1 MSSSTVIRVNSDKRT
16 QVQSER
22 DIFSL
27 GSDMGFGDIHFKV
40 DPAVN
45 LHAIVAIHNTH
56 LGPALGG
63 CRCVSYPSTQAAV
76 LDATRL
82 ARSMSYKAAV
92 MGLPYGGGKAV
103 LMHPGNITN
112 REAYFEAFGRF
123 IDELGGRYITAVD
136 LGTSV
141 NDMDIIARCTKHVS
155 STSES
160 RGGGGDPSPYTAI
173 GVCRGIQAAVKHKLQ
188 RSDLENV
195 QVLVQ
200 GAGHVGYHLV
210 KQLHALDARISVCDI
225 DIESAQRCADEFGC
239 DIVQAQDV
247 YTYPCDV
254 FAPCAMGGVI
264 DDDTVHGLQ
273 CSIVA
278 GCANNQLVDARH
290 GDTLHARGIL
300 YAPDYVVNAGG
311 LVQVV
316 GTDTVKIREKVLGI
330 YDILLEI
337 FSRSRKQ
344 NIAPAR
350 VADQMAEAILYGSEL
365 NEAV

>member
-1 MSSSTVIRVNSDKRT
+1 M
-16 QVQSER
+16 
-22 DIFSL
+22 
-27 GSDMGFGDIHFKV
+27 
-40 DPAVN
+40 
-45 LHAIVAIHNTH
+45 
-56 LGPALGG
+56 
-63 CRCVSYPSTQAAV
+63 
-76 LDATRL
+76 
-82 ARSMSYKAAV
+82 
-92 MGLPYGGGKAV
+92 
-103 LMHPGNITN
+103 
-112 REAYFEAFGRF
+112 
-123 IDELGGRYITAVD
+123 
-136 LGTSV
+136 
-141 NDMDIIARCTKHVS
+141 
-155 STSES
+155 
-160 RGGGGDPSPYTAI
+160 
-173 GVCRGIQAAVKHKLQ
+173 
-188 RSDLENV
+188 
-195 QVLVQ
+195 LVQ

-210 KQLHALDARISVCDI
+210 KQLHALDARITVCDI

-254 FAPCAMGGVI
+254 FAPCAMGSVI